1 MNNKGQFSIIAAL
14 LVAVVLVAAV
24 ATTYSAIRYSGS
36 EDQPQILSA
45 IDETNLGLKEILGFT
60 VGYYGSVLK
69 VTGNQTYA
77 HQLAT
82 NYLGSGLENIGDV
95 HPEWNMN
102 FNLTSLTLDASWF
115 SNQSYSKGNMTVN
128 YDLAGLG
135 IYGVSYSTTIRLDVR
150 ILETTSL
157 NQTQLVILRDENEP
171 LINLGKNNLKFYQYD
186 YQTSTWNLSEPAN
199 IASYVNGTYVLDL
212 PQDVTSNAYTIEV
225 SDTRGLMVLASSF
238 TQFTTS
244 LAWNSTGFREGFVDY
259 VDDAIDVVGTHGNF
273 TAQQYG
279 PDSVYDT
286 LTEQT
291 TGTVAVDNYPSTWT
305 PIGST
310 SIMSGSL
317 ADLQS
322 DNDAYMQ
329 LRGYPT
335 SYNTIAFDN
344 QNSAILT
351 STATSISWQH
361 TTGSGN
367 DRILLVSVD
376 IDRSGSSSAPTII
389 TSATYAGVALTQIST
404 AAYTSTYNPQVRSYV
419 FMLINPAS
427 GTNTI
432 IVNFAAS
439 TRAVGG
445 SISYANVN
453 QATPYLASSSSTGS
467 SQSQSVTVT
476 SSGSYSK
483 VLFGHIGTYRI
494 DNSHTLTD
502 QAGQTRRWAQTSE
515 YHKGVGSDKTVT
527 SGTVST
533 SWTTS
538 RTASWVAIAVLLE
551 PTPASGATYICGA
564 ELTGSSNLETWNNV
578 AWTIDASATTSSVGI
593 TYQLYN
599 FQTGQYMSSGDGYL
613 TDILGTSDSTKTQ
626 TIDINLSDYRDAL
639 GNWKIKVN
647 ATKASTQ
654 FDLKLDLVKYSINQT
669 NYVLNL
675 EEQWLTVNS
684 SNVRQD
690 LCIKTGSATT
700 AESLV
705 VQVWHGGSW
714 VNLMTLLPN
723 YFNNASLVPYIDS
736 STLRIRFVGNNED
749 VDSTSSSWNVDCVYI
764 KDQPDIQ
771 YLINRQ
777 QSTFTIELLQNGTM
791 RWVGQN
797 LEVTT
802 QTLPI
807 PPISVKSIHVNQ
819 TINGVNQEVP
829 FQIEDWASNYQIP
842 LGLTNNATVFSNRQ
856 MIVVLLDSKVSDFT
870 IWWDGKHNATQTPL
884 AFTNKFFTGDNLIT
898 STLTNGNITLLF
910 SGGTV
915 RSTVDGTT
923 TYSTATFMRINQEAS
938 TYGAGCSYVI
948 HHGVVRDIVMQ
959 ESEWGT
965 GAVNCPNVYAN
976 IVITLP
982 ANATYYTYQ
991 LRFMFISSTQIR
1003 TITDLCPLSLTPSL
1017 TTGQTQTENGK
1028 LAGFPI
1034 LANGTSAFSNTASGS
1049 WTPHHFNQFIQDGGK
1064 GTGIMFTDVQ
1074 NQKLYAFD
1082 SMAGTP
1088 TGTLYANNAS
1098 RLLEVLPVDL
1108 AQVQFTYAY
1117 DITFQGCVATFN
1129 STTPVCS
1136 LYDGTTPMGL
1146 WILAEYP
1153 PTLTVTPKS

>member
-77 HQLAT
+77 HALAT

-115 SNQSYSKGNMTVN
+115 SNQTYSKGNMTVN
-128 YDLAGLG
+128 YDLIGLG
-135 IYGVSYSTTIRLDVR
+135 IYGISYSATVRLGVR
-150 ILETTSL
+150 IMESGLS
-157 NQTQLVILRDENEP
+157 NQTQLVILRDEDEP
-171 LINLGKNNLKFYQYD
+171 LLNLGKNNLKFYQYD
-186 YQTSTWNLSEPAN
+186 YQASTWNLTEPAN

-212 PQDVTSNAYTIEV
+212 PQNVTSNAYTIEV

-238 TQFTTS
+238 NQFTTS
-244 LAWNSTGFREGFVDY
+244 LTWNATGFREDFVDY
-259 VDDAIDVVGTHGNF
+259 VDEAIGGVGTQGNF

-279 PDSVYDT
+279 PDGVYDT

-305 PIGST
+305 PIGAT
-310 SIMSGSL
+310 SIVSGSL

-322 DNDAYMQ
+322 DNDAYMR
-329 LRGYPT
+329 LRSYPVC
-335 SYNTIAFDN
+335 FDS
-344 QNSAILT
+344 QNSTTLT
-351 STATSISWQH
+351 QQRTTLSWTH
-361 TTGSGN
+361 TTGTGN
-367 DRILLVSVD
+367 DRILLVAVDVVPSSGTPTSVSSVTYGGVSLTRLTYD
-376 IDRSGSSSAPTII
+376 TYGSSPRI
-389 TSATYAGVALTQIST
+389 
-404 AAYTSTYNPQVRSYV
+404 RSY
-419 FMLINPAS
+419 LYYLLNPTS
-427 GTNTI
+427 GTRTITVTFGANTY
-432 IVNFAAS
+432 
-439 TRAVGG
+439 AVGG
-445 SISYANVN
+445 SVTYANIN
-453 QATPYLASSSSTGS
+453 QTTPILDYDTNTGSGS
-467 SQSQSVTVT
+467 SQSATVT
-476 SSGSYSK
+476 ASGANSK
-483 VLFGHIGTYRI
+483 VLFGHLGSRI
-494 DNSHTLTD
+494 SSSYNVTD
-502 QAGQTRRWAQTSE
+502 GQTTRWSQTSQQ
-515 YHKGVGSDKTVT
+515 YKGFGSEKSVT
-527 SGTVST
+527 SGTVFT

-538 RTASWVAIAVLLE
+538 TNVNWVAIAVLLQISQ
-551 PTPASGATYICGA
+551 TPMTYACEA
-564 ELTGSSNLETWNNV
+564 EFTGSSNLETWNNV
-578 AWTIDASATTSSVGI
+578 AWTIDASATTSSVGV

-599 FQTGQYMSSGDGYL
+599 YQTGQYMTNGDGYL
-613 TDILGTSDSTKTQ
+613 SDILGTSDNTKTQ
-626 TIDINLSDYRDAL
+626 TIEINLSDYRDAL

-647 ATKASTQ
+647 ATKAST
-654 FDLKLDLVKYSINQT
+654 FDLKLDLIKYSINQT

-675 EEQWLTVNS
+675 EEQWLNVND

-690 LCIKTGSATT
+690 LCIKTGTATT

-705 VQVWHGGSW
+705 VQVWHGSSW
-714 VNLMTLLPN
+714 INLMTLLPN
-723 YFNNASLVPYIDS
+723 HFNNASLVPYIDS
-736 STLRIRFVGNNED
+736 STLRIRFVGSNED
-749 VDSTSSSWNVDCVYI
+749 VDSTCSSWNIDCVYI

-777 QSTFTIELLQNGTM
+777 QSTFTVELLQNGTM
-791 RWVGQN
+791 RWLGQN
-797 LEVTT
+797 MEVTT
-802 QTLPI
+802 QTIPI
-807 PPISVKSIHVNQ
+807 PPIAVKSIHVNQ

-856 MIVVLLDSKVSDFT
+856 MIVLLLDSGVSDFT
-870 IWWDGKHNATQTPL
+870 IWWDGKHDTNQTSM
-884 AFTNKFFTGDNLIT
+884 AFTNRFFTADNPSS

-915 RSTVDGTT
+915 RSTVVGTT

-938 TYGAGCSYVI
+938 SYGAGCSYVI
-948 HHGVVRDIVMQ
+948 HHGIVRDIVMQ
-959 ESEWGT
+959 EAEWGT

-991 LRFMFISSTQIR
+991 LRFMFISSTQAR
-1003 TITDLCPLSLTPSL
+1003 TITDLCPISLTPSL

-1034 LANGTSAFSNTASGS
+1034 LANGTAAFSNTTAGG

-1064 GTGIMFTDVQ
+1064 GTGIMFTDIQ

-1082 SMAGTP
+1082 SMAGTA
-1088 TGTLYANNAS
+1088 TGTLYANAAS
-1098 RLLEVLPVDL
+1098 RILELLPVDL
-1108 AQVQFTYAY
+1108 AQVQFTYTY
-1117 DITFQGCVATFN
+1117 DITLQGAVATYN
-1129 STTPVCS
+1129 STTPVCG

-1153 PTLTVTPKS
+1153 PTLTVTPKR